1 MNGFLFVIEVEV
13 EVEVV
18 RILRSPSLLTSPTM
32 AMTGIVE

>member
-1 MNGFLFVIEVEV
+1 MNGFLFVI